1 MVEARLDKDSAGRTV
16 IDTAHEAVHG
26 GRSFHVFRYTS
37 LDVGQLLGVILD
49 LTAATKE
56 AHLTYEVSAGGD
68 GLIELFENTTR
79 GNGNAI
85 TAYNRHRK
93 KATSPTA
100 TPNTTLPFQ
109 ANLGVGADGVGLG
122 ARFIP
127 GGALLI
133 TQGGRAESRVEWV
146 LDPGT
151 KYLLKFSNLAGNTQ
165 QVGLGID
172 WYEVD

>member
-1 MVEARLDKDSAGRTV
+1 MEARFDRDAAGRTV

-26 GRSFHVFRYTS
+26 GRSFHGFRYTS
-37 LDVGQLLGVILD
+37 LDAGQLLGVILD

-56 AHLTYEVSAGGD
+56 AHLTYEVASGGD
-68 GLIELFENTTR
+68 GLIELFEATTR

-85 TAYNRHRK
+85 AVFNRHRK

-100 TPNTTLPFQ
+100 TPNTTLLFQ
-109 ANLGVGADGVGLG
+109 ANLGVGADGVGLE
-122 ARFIP
+122 ARFLP

-133 TQGGRAESRVEWV
+133 TQGGRAESRAEWV

-165 QVGLGID
+165 QVSMGID